1 MVFQTKVFD
10 ITLCCTGRA
19 QADQQGNWHPDQVGD
34 RKQDYN
40 YLDNPQQVLMT
51 WHEKEEEK
59 RMAMNECDD
68 FDDTLHM
75 LIVMTPNLIQRGQQL
90 LKFDSFDICNTKF
103 YPDGTKTFK
112 VW

>member
-1 MVFQTKVFD
+1 
-10 ITLCCTGRA
+10 
-19 QADQQGNWHPDQVGD
+19 
-34 RKQDYN
+34 
-40 YLDNPQQVLMT
+40 
-51 WHEKEEEK
+51 
-59 RMAMNECDD
+59 MAMNECDD

-112 VW
+112 V